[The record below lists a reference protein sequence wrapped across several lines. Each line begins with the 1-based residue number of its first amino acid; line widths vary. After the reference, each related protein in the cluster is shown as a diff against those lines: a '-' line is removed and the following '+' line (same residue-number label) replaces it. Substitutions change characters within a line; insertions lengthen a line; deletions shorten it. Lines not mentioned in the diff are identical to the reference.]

1 MEEPGALIRGVIFFF
16 AGGDAGITGAVG
28 IATIALLGLHPGTLF
43 PVRRSFVVI
52 AIVVSVLLIVCGTPI
67 VPFWFQIAT
76 LLWLIA
82 MSRYVAM
89 RKVDVRTASEHKKS
103 NVQHVLFL
111 ASFGWLAAIVLFEL
125 PIHFRA
131 LPSDHVTQLLV
142 IGDSVTAGLNDG
154 EDTWP
159 IQLTRAVA
167 INVVDASQPG
177 ATLRSARKQ
186 NELLEGRSGHIVL
199 EIGGNDML
207 EGLPVAR
214 FESELD
220 SLLSEVTQPDRTIV
234 MFELPLPPFCTGYG
248 AAQRKQAARHGV
260 FLVPKRRFA
269 QVLTTSGATVDGIH
283 LSMRGQ
289 TSMMSLVRS
298 FVCARSPS
306 GCGNYQRLERTSNAI
321 LPKGRVS

>member
-1 MEEPGALIRGVIFFF
+1 MEEPGVLIRGVIFFF
-16 AGGDAGITGAVG
+16 AGGDAGIFGAIG
-28 IATIALLGLHPGTLF
+28 IATIALLGLRSGGLPA
-43 PVRRSFVVI
+43 VRRSFIVI
-52 AIVVSVLLIVCGTPI
+52 AIVVSVLLIVCGSPI

-82 MSRYVAM
+82 VSRYVAM
-89 RKVDVRTASEHKKS
+89 RKVDVGTESERKKS
-103 NVQHVLFL
+103 NVQHLLSL
-111 ASFGWLAAIVLFEL
+111 ASFAWLFTILLFEL

-131 LPSDHVTQLLV
+131 LPADHVSQVLV

-159 IQLTRAVA
+159 IQLSRAVA
-167 INVVDASQPG
+167 ISVVDASQPG

-186 NELLEGRSGHIVL
+186 NELLDGRSGHIVL

-220 SLLSEVTQPDRTIV
+220 SLLSEVTQPDRTIM
-234 MFELPLPPFCTGYG
+234 MFELPLPPFCTAYG
-248 AAQRKQAARHGV
+248 AAQRRQAARHGV
-260 FLVPKRRFA
+260 YLIPKRRFA

-283 LSMRGQ
+283 LSIRGQ
-289 TSMMSLVRS
+289 TSMMSLVSS
-298 FVCARSPS
+298 FVCARSQS
-306 GCGNYQRLERTSNAI
+306 GSGNYQRLERTSNHQ
-321 LPKGRVS
+321 